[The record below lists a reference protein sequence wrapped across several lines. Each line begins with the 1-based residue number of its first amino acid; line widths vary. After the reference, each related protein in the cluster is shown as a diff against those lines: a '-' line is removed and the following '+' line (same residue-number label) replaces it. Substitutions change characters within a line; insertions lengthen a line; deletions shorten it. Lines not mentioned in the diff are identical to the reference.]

1 MSVTL
6 KVDGPTR
13 RTLSFSIERATLQAE
28 IERRVQSLAR
38 RAQFKGFR
46 PGHTPVA
53 LVRKAYGKDVTED
66 ARRTLMSKAFE
77 EAVREH
83 KLHPVGE
90 PELNL
95 QVLEDDGSGPFTFE
109 LAVEVVPDFELRDL
123 SSIPVTITLPPVT
136 DAMVSGEV
144 ERFRQ
149 QAASVQD
156 APADEPAGDDSVLGA
171 TITYV
176 VDGKPLDARTD
187 RTVFVKHD
195 LVDAIH
201 VPGSGAAFR
210 GAKPGD
216 VVELEAELP
225 AHFEP
230 TDLAGRRAA
239 LKASITSHRKVVV
252 PPLSEE
258 LLAKA
263 GLKTED
269 ELRARI
275 REALEQQRA
284 QARAEQVDRAVEAWL
299 VDQHPMPMPERLLAK
314 VIDRRVHEVAHR
326 MMEQQ
331 GLSADDGHRKAE
343 EQRERIVQ
351 SAQRSLHAS
360 FILARIAREQQLGA
374 TAEETI
380 EQVRQLARSQDQDP
394 EAVVQQARNEGW
406 LQDVAATVTES
417 KTREWLRGHAAVT
430 ETAGNPSA
438 GG

>member
-66 ARRTLMSKAFE
+66 ARRTLMSQAFE
-77 EAVREH
+77 AAVREH

-95 QVLEDDGSGPFTFE
+95 QALADEGDGPFTFE
-109 LAVEVVPDFELRDL
+109 LAVEVVPDFELKDL
-123 SSIPVTITLPPVT
+123 TSIPVSIQLPAAT
-136 DAMVSGEV
+136 DAMISGEV
-144 ERFRQ
+144 ERFRK
-149 QAASVQD
+149 QAASVQE

-171 TITYV
+171 TITYI
-176 VDGKPLDARTD
+176 VDGQAHDPRPD

-195 LVDAIH
+195 LVDAINI
-201 VPGSGAAFR
+201 PGSGAAFR

-216 VVELEAELP
+216 VVELEADLP

-230 TDLAGRRAA
+230 ADLAGRHAA
-239 LKASITSHRKVVV
+239 LKVSITSHRKVVV
-252 PPLSEE
+252 PLSDE

-269 ELRARI
+269 DLRMQI
-275 REALEQQRA
+275 RQALEQQRA
-284 QARAEQVDRAVEAWL
+284 QVRAEQVDRAVEGWL
-299 VDQHPMPMPERLLAK
+299 VDQHTMPMPERLLAK

-351 SAQRSLHAS
+351 AAQRSLHAS
-360 FILARIAREQQLGA
+360 FILARIAREQSLGST
-374 TAEETI
+374 TAEAE
-380 EQVRQLARSQDQDP
+380 EQVRLLARSQNQDP
-394 EAVVQQARNEGW
+394 DTVLGQARAEGW

-417 KTREWLRGHAAVT
+417 KTREWPRARAAVT
-430 ETAGNPSA
+430 EAAEQTAGA
-438 GG
+438 

>member
-13 RTLSFSIERATLQAE
+13 RTLSFSIERATLEAE

-46 PGHTPVA
+46 PGHTPIA

-83 KLHPVGE
+83 RLHPVGE

-95 QVLEDDGSGPFTFE
+95 QVLQDDGSGPFTFE
-109 LAVEVVPDFELRDL
+109 LAVEVVPEFELQDL
-123 SSIPVTITLPPVT
+123 KSIPVTIALPPVT
-136 DAMVSGEV
+136 DAMISGEV

-149 QAASVQD
+149 QAASVQE
-156 APADEPAGDDSVLGA
+156 APADEPAGDDSVLG
-171 TITYV
+171 ITVTYI
-176 VDGKPLDARTD
+176 VDGKALDPRPE

-195 LVDAIH
+195 LVDAIN

-216 VVELEAELP
+216 VVELEADLP

-230 TDLAGRRAA
+230 ADLAGRHAV
-239 LKASITSHRKVVV
+239 LKATVTSHRKVVV

-258 LLAKA
+258 LLGKA
-263 GLKTED
+263 GLKSED
-269 ELRARI
+269 DLRARI

-284 QARAEQVDRAVEAWL
+284 QVRAEQVDRAVESWL
-299 VDQHPMPMPERLLAK
+299 VEQHPMPLPERLLAK

-331 GLSADDGHRKAE
+331 GLSAEDGHRKAE

-351 SAQRSLHAS
+351 AAQRSLHAS
-360 FILARIAREQQLGA
+360 FLLARIAREQQLGA
-374 TAEETI
+374 TAEETLD
-380 EQVRQLARSQDQDP
+380 QVRALARSQNQDP
-394 EAVVQQARNEGW
+394 ETIVQQARTEGW

-417 KTREWLRGHAAVT
+417 KTREWLRGKAVVN
-430 ETAGNPSA
+430 ESP
-438 GG
+438 GGG